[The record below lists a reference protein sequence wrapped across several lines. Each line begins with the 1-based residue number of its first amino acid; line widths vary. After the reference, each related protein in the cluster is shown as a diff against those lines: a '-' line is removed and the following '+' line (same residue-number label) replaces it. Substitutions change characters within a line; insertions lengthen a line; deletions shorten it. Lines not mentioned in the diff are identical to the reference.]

1 SRRDRQPTGSCRPG
15 THRKPGR
22 QSAAATT
29 GLAMTTQYTPYETQ
43 PPLPD
48 PEPRR
53 SSATKPLMILLAV
66 IGGITLV
73 VILTTSAMSSLVGL
87 SGGSATRTADT
98 TNVTDLEFLSAGA
111 SFYLDFAD
119 VHEATRE
126 TSSSRAN
133 AWELTS
139 QNSTLVVY

>member
-73 VILTTSAMSSLVGL
+73 VILTTSALSSLVGL
-87 SGGSATRTADT
+87 SGGSASLTADT
-98 TNVTDLEFLSAGA
+98 TNVTDLEVRAAGA
-111 SFYLDFAD
+111 SFDVVFAE
-119 VHEATRE
+119 VEEATLE
-126 TSSSRAN
+126 TSGSRAD
-133 AWELTS
+133 
-139 QNSTLVVY
+139 